1 MAPGVKKEYLAL
13 DNKPVLL
20 HTLEIFVRTGLFSMI
35 ALTYPAGGRQQMT
48 DVISALTFHGKMLLC
63 EGGCTRQQSV
73 LAGLEL
79 LMEHGPTY
87 VLIHDGARPWVSQSV
102 ITSVVECIIE
112 HGSGAPVVPAVNAL
126 KTIDDSGM
134 IKEHLSR
141 SSVVGVQTPQGFVFP
156 GILKAHRKASRDGY
170 NYIDDTEIYS
180 RYCGPVY
187 TVPGDPANRKITYAH
202 DVMEAL

>member
-1 MAPGVKKEYLAL
+1 MALGIKKEYLSL
-13 DNKPVLL
+13 DKKPVLL
-20 HTLEIFVRTGLFSMI
+20 HTLETFTRTGLFSTI
-35 ALTYPAGGRQQMT
+35 ALTYPAGGRQHMEEM
-48 DVISALTFHGKMLLC
+48 ISLLTFQGKMLLC
-63 EGGCTRQQSV
+63 EGGRTRQQSV

-79 LMEHGPTY
+79 LAEHGPAY
-87 VLIHDGARPWVSQSV
+87 ILIHDGARPWISEPV

-141 SSVVGVQTPQGFVFP
+141 FSVVGIQTPQGFAFP
-156 GILKAHRKASRDGY
+156 RILEAHRRASRDG
-170 NYIDDTEIYS
+170 NEYIDDTEIYS

-187 TVPGDPANRKITYAH
+187 TVPGDPANRKITYPH
-202 DVMEAL
+202 DITESI